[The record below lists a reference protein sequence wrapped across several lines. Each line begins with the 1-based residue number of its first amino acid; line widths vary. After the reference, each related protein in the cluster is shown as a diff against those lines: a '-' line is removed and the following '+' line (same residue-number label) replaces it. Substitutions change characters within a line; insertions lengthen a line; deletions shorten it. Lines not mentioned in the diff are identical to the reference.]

1 MKRFAFAMTSM
12 LAMGAFA
19 IDAADAQV
27 RRGGVRGDNGA
38 AAGQVH
44 DREGP
49 NGGRVVGGRGI
60 VTDGQGN
67 AAATSA
73 NCVSGQSVAGCRAGA
88 TTRSA
93 DGSMSHQSGLQ
104 ASGANGGTLD
114 SSGGFTRSADG
125 TIDQGRTTTA
135 SGQSGTVTVDGAYT
149 SDAGRSRTVTCTD
162 ASGAVI
168 ACPTR

>member
-1 MKRFAFAMTSM
+1 MKRFAFAMTSL

-67 AAATSA
+67 AATRSA
-73 NCVSGQSVAGCRAGA
+73 NCARGQTAQGCRAGA

-93 DGSMSHQSGLQ
+93 DGSMSHQSGLH
-104 ASGANGGTLD
+104 ASGANGALD

-125 TIDQGRTTTA
+125 TIDQGRSTTA
-135 SGQSGTVTVDGAYT
+135 TGQNGAVTVDGAYT

>member
-1 MKRFAFAMTSM
+1 MKRFAFAMTS
-12 LAMGAFA
+12 LFAMGAFA

-49 NGGRVVGGRGI
+49 NGGRLVGGRGI
-60 VTDGQGN
+60 VTDGEGN
-67 AAATSA
+67 VATRSA
-73 NCVSGQSVAGCRAGA
+73 NCARGQSAQGCRAGG

-93 DGSMSHQSGLQ
+93 DGSLSHQSGLQ
-104 ASGANGGTLD
+104 ASGANGALD

-125 TIDQGRTTTA
+125 TIDQGRSTTA
-135 SGQSGTVTVDGAYT
+135 TGQNGAVTVDGAYT
-149 SDAGRSRTVTCTD
+149 SDTGRSRTVTCTD

>member
-73 NCVSGQSVAGCRAGA
+73 N
-88 TTRSA
+88 TRSA

>member
-67 AAATSA
+67 VAAGSA
-73 NCVSGQSVAGCRAGA
+73 NCARSQSAQGCRAGV

-93 DGSMSHQSGLQ
+93 DGSVSHQSGLQ
-104 ASGANGGTLD
+104 ASGANGSID

-125 TIDQGRTTTA
+125 TIDQGRSTTA
-135 SGQSGTVTVDGAYT
+135 TGQNGSVSVDGSYT
-149 SDAGRSRTVTCTD
+149 SDTGRSRTVTCTD
-162 ASGAVI
+162 SSGAVI
-168 ACPTR
+168 TCPTR